1 MDLFNL
7 IMMISGVAIGSMATL
22 LILVLMEQRR
32 NKKIIESLN
41 SVFKEVLNNIVS
53 GQSKFISR
61 INNIVNIEMSLKSE
75 GKVNIMYWLNKN
87 EVSIFKGESCIYTS
101 NNVNINLLSKI
112 SNSILRI
119 YHNSIN
125 DTVNILNT
133 TFDKNTFFNLGGF
146 EIDTSEYIQNGSE
159 IEPSLD
165 DLLDRIN
172 SVGYDNLS
180 DNEKDLLKKYGND
193 K

>member
-1 MDLFNL
+1 
-7 IMMISGVAIGSMATL
+7 MISGVVIGSMTTL
-22 LILVLMEQRR
+22 LILVLIEQRR
-32 NKKIIESLN
+32 NKKIIKSKN
-41 SVFKEVLNNIVS
+41 SVFKEVLNNILS

-75 GKVNIMYWLNKN
+75 GKVNIMYWINKN
-87 EVSIFKGESCIYTS
+87 EVSIFKGESCIYSS
-101 NNVNINLLSKI
+101 NNVDVKLIFKI

-119 YHNSIN
+119 YNNSIN
-125 DTVNILNT
+125 DTVNIL
-133 TFDKNTFFNLGGF
+133 KTFFNLGGF
-146 EIDTSEYIQNGSE
+146 EIDIPDQGETE

-172 SVGYDNLS
+172 SVGYTNLS
-180 DNEKDLLKKYGND
+180 DNEKELLKKYGNG

>member
-7 IMMISGVAIGSMATL
+7 IIMISGVVIGSMTTL
-22 LILVLMEQRR
+22 LILVLIEQRR

-41 SVFKEVLNNIVS
+41 SVFKEVLNNILS

-75 GKVNIMYWLNKN
+75 GKVNIMYWINKN
-87 EVSIFKGESCIYTS
+87 EVSIFKGESCIYSS
-101 NNVNINLLSKI
+101 NNVDVKLIFKI

-119 YHNSIN
+119 YNNSIN

-133 TFDKNTFFNLGGF
+133 TFDKKTFFNLGGF
-146 EIDTSEYIQNGSE
+146 EIDIPDQGETE

-172 SVGYDNLS
+172 SVGYTNLS
-180 DNEKDLLKKYGND
+180 DNEKELLKKYGNG

>member
-1 MDLFNL
+1 
-7 IMMISGVAIGSMATL
+7 MISGVVIGSMTTL
-22 LILVLMEQRR
+22 LILVLIEQRR

-41 SVFKEVLNNIVS
+41 SVFKEVLNNILS

-75 GKVNIMYWLNKN
+75 GKVNIMYWINKN
-87 EVSIFKGESCIYTS
+87 EVSIFKGESCIYSS
-101 NNVNINLLSKI
+101 NNVDVKLIFKI

-119 YHNSIN
+119 YNNSIN

-133 TFDKNTFFNLGGF
+133 TFDKKTFFNLGGF
-146 EIDTSEYIQNGSE
+146 EIDIPDQGETE

-172 SVGYDNLS
+172 SVGYTNLS
-180 DNEKDLLKKYGND
+180 DNEKELLKKYGNG